1 MAVARPRQAVVLV
14 LSGPNLHRLG
24 RREPEIYGSET
35 LEDIHRRLTERAD
48 ARGAAVRCRQSNHEG
63 ELIEW
68 IGSAADEGCA
78 GILINP
84 GAYTHTSYAL
94 YDAIRGGGLP
104 VVEVHI
110 SNPDAREPFR
120 RRSRVAPACLGR
132 VAGFGAGSYVLALDG
147 LLDHL
152 AAGGVYEIRALG

>member
-63 ELIEW
+63 ELVDAIQ
-68 IGSAADEGCA
+68 AARADCA
-78 GILINP
+78 GIILNP
-84 GAYTHTSYAL
+84 AAYTHTSV
-94 YDAIRGGGLP
+94 AIRDALAGVELP
-104 VVEVHI
+104 VVEVHL
-110 SNPDAREPFR
+110 SNVARREEFR
-120 RRSRVAPACLGR
+120 QH
-132 VAGFGAGSYVLALDG
+132 SYVSGVAD
-147 LLDHL
+147 
-152 AAGGVYEIRALG
+152 AVIAWAGALGYEFAVRYLADRIGS